1 MQTHVHEA
9 AGVWDSTAGAF
20 INGKHQRMAEV
31 LHDYNPHFSLVW
43 IPPKDRGALDMKPYA
58 ILSSPVHL
66 APHIIR
72 YLSEKDM
79 DDPASVLAWIFEGD
93 LERRRPSDVRNMLEA
108 KMAADEAMALKAH
121 EASIEEEL
129 DKLEFIARTPLH
141 TFRIGKTKYQ
151 E

>member
-1 MQTHVHEA
+1 MQTHLAET
-9 AGVWDSTAGAF
+9 AGVWDSEQGAF
-20 INGKHQRMAEV
+20 INAKHQRMAEI

-43 IPPKDRGALDMKPYA
+43 IPPKNRGALDLKPYA
-58 ILSSPVHL
+58 ILSSPPHL

-79 DDPASVLAWIFEGD
+79 DDPVAVLAWIFEGD
-93 LERRRPSDVRNMLEA
+93 LSKRRPDDVRNMLEA
-108 KMAADEAMALKAH
+108 KLAAEEAMKLKAH
-121 EASIEEEL
+121 EDSIADEL

>member
-1 MQTHVHEA
+1 MQTHLHEA
-9 AGVWDSTAGAF
+9 AGVWDSEAGAF
-20 INGKHQRMAEV
+20 INAKHQRMAEI

-43 IPPKDRGALDMKPYA
+43 VPPKTRTTLDFKPYA
-58 ILSSPVHL
+58 IVAKQSNL

-72 YLSEKDM
+72 YLSEQDM
-79 DDPASVLAWIFEGD
+79 DDPVAVLAWIFEGD
-93 LERRRPSDVRNMLEA
+93 LNKRRPDDVRNMLEA
-108 KMAADEAMALKAH
+108 KMAAEEAMKLKAH